1 MGFEA
6 REEHNRSKRFK
17 KSQLKVDQLSEIAS
31 MIKQG
36 DLMNYQIANFVN
48 VKPRLVGDIA
58 KSLSKDKNY
67 LEDLEEKED
76 KKYSKDVVI
85 VSEIQ
90 HQID

>member
-1 MGFEA
+1 
-6 REEHNRSKRFK
+6 
-17 KSQLKVDQLSEIAS
+17 
-31 MIKQG
+31 
-36 DLMNYQIANFVN
+36 MNYQIANFVN